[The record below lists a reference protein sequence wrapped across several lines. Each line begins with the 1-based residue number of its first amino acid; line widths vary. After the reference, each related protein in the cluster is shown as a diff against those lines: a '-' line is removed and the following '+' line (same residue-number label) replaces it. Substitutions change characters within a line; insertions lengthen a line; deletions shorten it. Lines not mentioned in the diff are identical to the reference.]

1 MQAYLGVDVGS
12 VSTNLVVINE
22 DGKVLVDIY
31 LRTAGQPIQVV
42 QEGMRQVAEAVRTN
56 RDLWCGRDGCRPDFD
71 G

>member
-31 LRTAGQPIQVV
+31 LRTAGQPIKVV
-42 QEGMRQVAEAVRTN
+42 QKACVR
-56 RDLWCGRDGCRPDFD
+56 WQKP
-71 G
+71 